1 MDSLRA
7 VDEKL
12 QQVSR
17 RKTLREDLSEREAG
31 LVEAMKAESLNAAE
45 AALTDASDD
54 DLENKIAETG
64 ARLADVSK
72 RTQEPLSPIGNRQG
86 GDQRDRR

>member
-1 MDSLRA
+1 MPGAGGGLSR
-7 VDEKL
+7 
-12 QQVSR
+12 SIR

-31 LVEAMKAESLNAAE
+31 LVEAMKAESLDAAE

-54 DLENKIAETG
+54 DLENRIAATG

-72 RTQEPLSPIGNRQG
+72 RTQELYHQLETAKVLTAEE
-86 GDQRDRR
+86 